1 MESLENLYFIF
12 VMRVEDQLEKM
23 KMLHSYVLDWLGK
36 VEDIEEHSGNLF
48 SFIDKQN
55 IKNSGPELK
64 MFLHLLS
71 KIAKNHHRT
80 ETFFDQIFKILDQ
93 YKTNIQKFFS
103 NSEIFKIFKSNK
115 RILLFLFDEDI
126 ISFDESIY
134 RIISDPSIKKY
145 KQRKYLEY
153 FYPEIKQFKGENID
167 IPYFYSEEFINK
179 RKEGINHQQICEII
193 REDSLEK
200 FKNYISV
207 NNLSLDSEIKP
218 SIFETN
224 HILIVNKTNLIE
236 YATFYGSVEIFN
248 YLVSNGVKLTDSLW
262 QYAVHNNSNIFS
274 FLEKNLIKNK
284 DQERNKEEE
293 EDDDDETE
301 SFPFKQT
308 VIESIKCHNNDLANH
323 LLVHYKSEINKMPK
337 LGKFEYKFDKYIVL
351 SSFRFY
357 NAAFF
362 PEKVINNDI
371 FMYLCNYDYL
381 PIVKVFLSRKFD
393 IDDIYDKIFFNFFF
407 IKFKY
412 KTFKYNFKFLNLI
425 RNQYC
430 LMLHGRIIKML

>member
-71 KIAKNHHRT
+71 KLAKNHHRT
-80 ETFFDQIFKILDQ
+80 DTFFDQIFKILDQ

-126 ISFDESIY
+126 LSFDESIY

-224 HILIVNKTNLIE
+224 HILMVNKTNLIE

-274 FLEKNLIKNK
+274 FLEKNLIKEK
-284 DQERNKEEE
+284 DQERNKDEDEDEE
-293 EDDDDETE
+293 ETE

-308 VIESIKCHNNDLANH
+308 VIESIKCHNNELANH
-323 LLVHYKSEINKMPK
+323 LLVHYKSEINKKPK
-337 LGKFEYKFDKYIVL
+337 LGKFKYKFDKYIVL

-362 PEKVINNDI
+362 PKKVINNDI

-381 PIVKVFLSRKFD
+381 PMVKVFLSRKFD
-393 IDDIYDKIFFNFFF
+393 IDDIFDKIFFIFF
-407 IKFKY
+407 Y
-412 KTFKYNFKFLNLI
+412 KI
-425 RNQYC
+425 
-430 LMLHGRIIKML
+430 